1 MSAQAINKGERMKKK
16 ESEWIVEGLIKK
28 NAINIMQVS
37 HDDWCNKL
45 KDMSKECTC
54 NPDISV
60 SELKDK
66 A

>member
-1 MSAQAINKGERMKKK
+1 MKEK
-16 ESEWIVEGLIKK
+16 ESEWIIEGLIKK
-28 NAINIMQVS
+28 NAVNIMQFS